1 MFLRKSKIP
10 ANNPL
15 PGTLSPLTFLSLS
28 FLSTFSNNFSCLAL
42 LLSSFSCFSSAS
54 ASFFAETIPLRT
66 LSISITLSLICSKRV
81 APGFLPVSDIG
92 AGDGRTGANVPAGA
106 WTRELD
112 GLTTNAPSSS
122 GPSPG
127 PRFFL
132 IASGLTFFLFPWI
145 KSLAPDA
152 PPLAV
157 LRASAPAPL
166 APTLPTAMAPLPS
179 ITPPFTIPAA
189 NPANGAGMLRYLY
202 S

>member
-1 MFLRKSKIP
+1 LRKSKIP
-10 ANNPL
+10 AKRPL
-15 PGTLSPLTFLSLS
+15 PGTLSPLIFLSLS
-28 FLSTFSNNFSCLAL
+28 FLSTFSKSFSCLAL
-42 LLSSFSCFSSAS
+42 VLSSLSCFSSAS

-81 APGFLPVSDIG
+81 APGFLPVSAIG
-92 AGDGRTGANVPAGA
+92 AGDGRTGANAPAGA

-122 GPSPG
+122 GPISG
-127 PRFFL
+127 PRLFL
-132 IASGLTFFLFPWI
+132 IASGLTVFFLPVI
-145 KSLAPDA
+145 KFCA

-157 LRASAPAPL
+157 FRASAPAPL

-179 ITPPFTIPAA
+179 IAPPFTIPAA